1 MQKASILIRNVT
13 KRFVLQVGFSCNAR
27 CKFCYYKESLRK
39 GTVRDYTTLEIKKK
53 LLEGRKLSKNMV
65 DISGGEPT
73 IRTDIFQIIRYAR
86 NIGYKKVCL
95 ITNGIRMS
103 NPEFCDKL
111 MEAGMNEILLSIHSP
126 IEKDHDWLTC
136 IKGSYKKIITALEYL
151 SNKKGI
157 SIKINSTISGFNYA
171 TIDKLFELLKPYNPD
186 AINIL
191 ILNPSNETL
200 HDSDK
205 NIELIDYNIVG
216 KKVSDSINKYKQNF
230 KVINV
235 RWIPFCLMKGH
246 EERIRTMWQKMY
258 EDEEWDPYMNI
269 KYNKG
274 ILAVIAS
281 LIAGSFLYPFKAPK
295 YGKKDL
301 YTLFNEIQTTFRGAY
316 YYIHAKECK
325 ICSLRKICPG
335 LPRDYIK
342 KFGIK
347 ITKLYPYQLETV
359 IEDPL
364 YFCREY
370 NQNFESL
377 RLSENIK

>member
-1 MQKASILIRNVT
+1 MASKDIRNVT
-13 KRFVLQVGFSCNAR
+13 RRFVLQVGFSCNAR
-27 CKFCYYKESLRK
+27 CRFCYYKESLRTGK
-39 GTVRDYTTLEIKKK
+39 VRDYTTLEIKSK
-53 LLEGRKLSKNMV
+53 LIEGISLGKNMI

-73 IRTDIFQIIRYAR
+73 IRHDIFEIIKYAR
-86 NIGYKKVCL
+86 DIGYKRVCL
-95 ITNGIRMS
+95 ITNGIKMS

-111 MEAGMNEILLSIHSP
+111 IEAGMNEILFSIHSP
-126 IEKDHDWLTC
+126 VENDHDWLTC
-136 IKGSYKKIITALEYL
+136 VKGSYKKIITALEYL
-151 SNKKGI
+151 GKKKGV
-157 SIKINSTISGFNYA
+157 SIRINSTISGFNYE
-171 TIDKLFELLKPYNPD
+171 TIDKLFELLRPYDLD

-200 HDSDK
+200 YDSDK
-205 NIELIDYNIVG
+205 DIVIIDYNIVG
-216 KKVSDSINKYKQNF
+216 KKVSDSINKYKQYF
-230 KVINV
+230 KVINI

-258 EDEEWDPYMNI
+258 EDEEWDTYMNI

-295 YGKKDL
+295 YGKRDL
-301 YTLFNEIQTTFRGAY
+301 YTLFNEIQTTFRGVY
-316 YYIHAKECK
+316 YYIHPKECK

-335 LPRDYIK
+335 LPRDYINK
-342 KFGIK
+342 LGINM
-347 ITKLYPYQLETV
+347 TKLSPYQLGKV

-370 NQNFESL
+370 KNNFESL